1 MADRL
6 ISINTE
12 LPPGSQLP
20 VAVREELAQYSALNP
35 TSEVTGAYTATV
47 NDMVLV
53 AASAAT
59 TVTLPSDADGT
70 RVVGVHIVSGE
81 SAVTLQTSGVDTL
94 IAPDNGITSLA
105 LAGPEVNVG
114 LSVWRYDAAGAC
126 WHPISLTALPAVD
139 DLVDA
144 SMLGRSMLTAT
155 TAAEIRS
162 LLGAVAAEDV
172 ADLFGTSWEPP
183 VYDAK
188 AATGYTAYASVT
200 SGTKT
205 LSGFSTTAGA
215 FEVVAVFGY
224 RSAGASMAFTVTSGG
239 TEMIPASDVVMGGGV
254 GPTSGNASFAQL
266 FINPDASGS
275 AHDIIVSWESSA
287 SCSPN
292 ISVGAMSFTGVS
304 TYGAADVKTGSE
316 SGTSISHTVSSAPE
330 RVVANL
336 MWHEPLTGTGI
347 ISYSGLQGQAVPAGS
362 YGQATQGY
370 AAGGSAVTFTGTR
383 ASGADYGS
391 IAVQLTGSVTYENA
405 AVLLEDTTAFTQ
417 DLLTAGDAAAARA
430 KLSAAELVGGKLP
443 VSQLPTSAMEYK
455 GVWDASANTPTL
467 ANGSGDAGDT
477 YRVSV
482 GGARDLGGGSVT
494 YGVGDLVLYDGSV
507 WQRSDSVDAVESV
520 AGKTGV
526 VTLDKGDVGLGNVD
540 NTSDA
545 DKPVS
550 TAVQTALDAKAVIMT
565 GTCATA
571 AGTTAKTVTLDA
583 PWASRTPAAGDWM
596 LITFTGGQSATDPTL
611 AVNADSARVIGSA
624 TGATGAAVSAA
635 NGGAL
640 LLWFNGSAY
649 QVVAPQGV
657 DVEIAQADLTNASG
671 TVTGLISGRRAEALM
686 ANEATKTRTLA
697 SKTLTAP
704 VFAGVTKDPTFGA
717 DLTPAGG
724 LGDAGWTKAGGT
736 SWSAPDLTVPS
747 GGTVSCS
754 VAVTSGKMYRVDMVR
769 TAQSGGDL
777 TVSIGAATTTGA
789 YWLTGLTVTAAA
801 SGSLTLTVGGGTWA
815 GTVQNITCKEV
826 TAFPSQVADLGGHPV
841 RTPGILNVGVGKDS
855 LKQVTHLGAAAT
867 ALGYEALM
875 QTTDGQSNTAVG
887 YRVLR
892 ALTTGVGNT
901 AVGANALRVN
911 TTGSSNVSI
920 GDGVHTNL
928 ASGSYNTAVGAY
940 AQNNRTGGNNDTAV
954 GYGAQYTAATS
965 LGKNTAVGGNSQYNN
980 TGGSNVSVGYDSQRG
995 AVSSNYNVAVGTTAQ
1010 YGGVSTGGGNVA
1022 IGGSAQYGAVTGA
1035 NNIAVGQNTQYAALS
1050 GSGNIAV
1057 GASAQYAVTS
1067 GINNIAVGASAQY
1080 SITTGANNIG
1090 IGIYAA
1096 QQPNGNAA
1104 WATTTAQRQ
1113 VCIGRDSGQGSA
1125 TQSDDIVCVGYRALG
1140 DGAKATAIGTQANC
1154 GHAGSVALGSD
1165 TATTATAQ
1173 VAIGQRDLEIQD
1185 AAKGVVLKSPDG
1197 SRWRITINNAGTIAG
1212 TKL

>member
-330 RVVANL
+330 RVVANV

-347 ISYSGLQGQAVPAGS
+347 ISYSGLQGQSVPAGS
-362 YGQATQGY
+362 YGQASQGY
-370 AAGGSAVTFTGTR
+370 ADGVSAVTFTGTR

-405 AVLLEDTTAFTQ
+405 AVLLEDTTVFTQ
-417 DLLTAGDAAAARA
+417 DLLTAADAAAARS
-430 KLSAAELVGGKLP
+430 KLSAAQLVGGKLP

-455 GVWDASANTPTL
+455 GTWDASANTPTL
-467 ANGSGDAGDT
+467 ADGAGDAGDM

-482 GGARDLGGGSVT
+482 AGTRDLGSGSVT
-494 YGVGDLVLYDGSV
+494 YGVGDLVLFDGSV
-507 WQRSDSVDAVESV
+507 WQRSES
-520 AGKTGV
+520 AAAT
-526 VTLDKGDVGLGNVD
+526 T
-540 NTSDA
+540 
-545 DKPVS
+545 
-550 TAVQTALDAKAVIMT
+550 IMT

-583 PWASRTPAAGDWM
+583 PWASKTPVAGDW
-596 LITFTGGQSATDPTL
+596 LLVTFASGQSASGITL
-611 AVNADSARVIGSA
+611 NVNGSGAKVVGSA
-624 TGATGAAVSAA
+624 TGNTDTAVAAA

-640 LLWFNGSAY
+640 LLWYGGDAY

-657 DVEIAQADLTNASG
+657 PAEIAAVDIVNASG
-671 TVTGLISGRRAEALM
+671 TVTGLVSGRRAESLLAG
-686 ANEATKTRTLA
+686 EATKTRTLS
-697 SKTLTAP
+697 SKTLVAP
-704 VFAGVTKDPTFGA
+704 TVSAVNQSAAVGA

-724 LGDAGWTKAGGT
+724 LGDAGWVKSGGAA
-736 SWSAPDLTVPS
+736 WSSPDLTVPS

-754 VAVTSGKMYRVDMVR
+754 IPVVSDTLYVVDMVR
-769 TAQSGGDL
+769 SAYSGDNWQ
-777 TVSIGAATTTGA
+777 VSIGG
-789 YWLTGLTVTAAA
+789 A
-801 SGSLTLTVGGGTWA
+801 SGSLPSWYKSMTVTATETGTVTLTVGGGTWA
-815 GTVQNITCKEV
+815 GTIQNITCKPV
-826 TAFPSQVADLGGHPV
+826 TAWASPLADLGGQHV
-841 RTPGILNVGVGKDS
+841 RAPGSTNLAVGNLAGQRLVGGSSNTAFGDS
-855 LKQVTHLGAAAT
+855 
-867 ALGYEALM
+867 ALRLCRDAN
-875 QTTDGQSNTAVG
+875 SNTAVG
-887 YRVLR
+887 YQALR
-892 ALTTGVGNT
+892 DATGSDNT
-901 AVGANALRVN
+901 AVGATAARLN
-911 TTGSSNVSI
+911 TGNS
-920 GDGVHTNL
+920 
-928 ASGSYNTAVGAY
+928 NTAVGAAAAY
-940 AQNNRTGGNNDTAV
+940 SLTSGGSNTSVGSSAGQNATTGNSNTNIGAAAGFSTTTA
-954 GYGAQYTAATS
+954 S
-965 LGKNTAVGGNSQYNN
+965 SNTAVGSGALRGAT
-980 TGGSNVSVGYDSQRG
+980 TGGSNT
-995 AVSSNYNVAVGTTAQ
+995 AVGSNAAYSLTT
-1010 YGGVSTGGGNVA
+1010 
-1022 IGGSAQYGAVTGA
+1022 
-1035 NNIAVGQNTQYAALS
+1035 
-1050 GSGNIAV
+1050 
-1057 GASAQYAVTS
+1057 
-1067 GINNIAVGASAQY
+1067 GINNVYLGL
-1080 SITTGANNIG
+1080 
-1090 IGIYAA
+1090 AA
-1096 QQPNGNAA
+1096 GYTPNGNAA
-1104 WATTTAQRQ
+1104 WPSTTASQQ
-1113 VCIGRDSGQGSA
+1113 TVIGREAGQGSA
-1125 TQSDDIVCVGYRALG
+1125 TASDSIIAIGYRTVA
-1140 DGAKATAIGTQANC
+1140 DGVKATAVGTQANC

-1165 TATTATAQ
+1165 TATTSTGQ
-1173 VAIGQRDLEIQD
+1173 VAVGPRDIEVQD
-1185 AAKGVVLKSPDG
+1185 SAKGVVLKSPDG
-1197 SRWRITINNAGTIAG
+1197 SRWRIKIDNAGTISG